1 MYDVVIVGASV
12 SGCAAATFYGR
23 NGLRVALLEKHRSI
37 ETPKGLCGHF
47 ILGGAEEV
55 MSRLGATERLVDDGA
70 ATGQIDLHG
79 DAGPFCERSGSVPP
93 LVNARRSLLDP
104 TLRRIA
110 AETPGVDLLLGHGVT
125 ELIEDGPRI
134 VGVRTGGREFRAP
147 LVVAAD
153 GHRSKVATLAGVGDK
168 RFPNERAFLYGYYR
182 DVGGV
187 LRDRATVWAV
197 DGIWSVASP
206 TDDGLT
212 ELVVMPPKRALP
224 ADADELAPY
233 LEDHISSLPSG
244 PDLTAARREGKLVVS
259 RDYPLVRRHLTPRP
273 GLALIGDAALTSDP
287 TPATG
292 CTWAMWSA
300 EWLADATSEALRV
313 GRGLDGA
320 LARYRRA
327 HRRIERDF
335 RLLARDARTGESSPI
350 QRLVWGAATR
360 DPHIAWKATLVGMQV
375 TPLIGLLVPSVLGR
389 ALVVA
394 LRRTA
399 TARAEKETVP
409 AV

>member
-12 SGCAAATFYGR
+12 SGCAAATIYGR
-23 NGLRVALLEKHRSI
+23 NGLRVALLEKHQSI
-37 ETPKGLCGHF
+37 KTPKGLCGHF
-47 ILGGAEEV
+47 ILGGSEEV
-55 MSRLGATERLVDDGA
+55 LARLGATDHLIAAGA

-79 DAGPFCERSGSVPP
+79 DAGPFCERSGRVPP

-110 AETPGVDLLLGHGVT
+110 ADTPGVDLLLGHGVT
-125 ELIEDGPRI
+125 ELIEDGSGV
-134 VGVRTGGREFRAP
+134 VGVRAGSREFRAP

-153 GHRSKVATLAGVGDK
+153 GHRSKVATLAGVDEN
-168 RFPNERAFLYGYYR
+168 RSPNERGFLYAYYR

-187 LRDRATVWAV
+187 LRDRATIWAV

-224 ADADELAPY
+224 ADADELARY
-233 LEDHISSLPSG
+233 LENHISSLPSG

-259 RDYPLVRRHLTPRP
+259 RDYPLIRRHPTPRP

-292 CTWAMWSA
+292 CTWGMWSA
-300 EWLADATSEALRV
+300 EWLADATSEPLRT
-313 GRGLDGA
+313 GRGLDRG

-327 HRRIERDF
+327 HRRIERDY
-335 RLLARDARTGESSPI
+335 RLLAMDARAGESSPV
-350 QRLVWGAATR
+350 QRLVWGAAVR
-360 DPHIAWKATLVGMQV
+360 DPHVAWKATLAGMQV
-375 TPLIGLLVPSVLGR
+375 TPLISLLAPSTLGR
-389 ALVVA
+389 ACVVL
-394 LRRTA
+394 LRRKA
-399 TARAEKETVP
+399 TARTEEPVP
-409 AV
+409 VV

>member
-12 SGCAAATFYGR
+12 SGCAAATLYGR
-23 NGLRVALLEKHRSI
+23 NGLRVALLEKHKNI

-47 ILGGAEEV
+47 ILGGAEQV
-55 MSRLGATERLVDDGA
+55 MARLGATERLVAAGA
-70 ATGQIDLHG
+70 AVGEIDLHG
-79 DAGPFCERSGSVPP
+79 DAGPFCARSGPVPP

-125 ELIEDGPRI
+125 ELIEEGSRI
-134 VGVRTGGREFRAP
+134 VGVRAGDREFRAP

-153 GHRSKVATLAGVGDK
+153 GHRSRVATLAGVGGK
-168 RFPNERAFLYGYYR
+168 SSANERGFLYGYYR

-187 LRDRATVWAV
+187 RRDRATVWSV
-197 DGIWSVASP
+197 DGVWSVASP

-212 ELVVMPPKRALP
+212 ELVVMPPKGALP
-224 ADADELAPY
+224 SDATELATY
-233 LEDHISSLPSG
+233 LEHHIASLPAG
-244 PDLTAARREGKLVVS
+244 PDLSTAKREGKLVVS
-259 RDYPLVRRHLTPRP
+259 RDYPLLRRHPTPRP

-292 CTWAMWSA
+292 CTWGMWSA
-300 EWLADATSEALRV
+300 EWLADATSEALRT
-313 GRGLDGA
+313 GQGLERG

-327 HRRIERDF
+327 HRRIERDY
-335 RLLARDARTGESSPI
+335 RLLARDARTGESSPV
-350 QRLVWGAATR
+350 QRLIWGAAVS
-360 DPHIAWKATLVGMQV
+360 DPTIAWKATLVGMQV
-375 TPLIGLLVPSVLGR
+375 RPLTSLLVPSVLGR
-389 ALVVA
+389 ALVGA
-394 LRRTA
+394 ARRRA
-399 TARAEKETVP
+399 TASTEQTVA